1 LRSQPFLEGLV
12 KPFHLAAGLR
22 MVGPGV
28 ADPDPAQPELHL
40 QSDPA
45 LAALFA
51 GEDRTVEFLSDVKP
65 HRGS

>member
-1 LRSQPFLEGLV
+1 
-12 KPFHLAAGLR
+12 

-45 LAALFA
+45 VAALLR
-51 GEDRTVEFLSDVKP
+51 GEDRTVEFLRDVK
-65 HRGS
+65 RRRLS